1 MKHVY
6 SLFAFLF
13 LFSSQIPLKAQ
24 SIAREWN
31 EELLHSISADFARP
45 TVHARNLFHSSIVM
59 YDAWAAYSPDHQTY
73 LIGQDLHGFQSPFLG
88 VPEPDDVEAARREA
102 ISFAMYRLIE
112 HRYSSS
118 PGVQTITD
126 AINMR
131 MSNLGYDHTNVSTDY
146 VNGGPAELGNYI
158 AEQMIAYGFQDGAN
172 EENDYQNEYYE
183 PFNVPIEVEMPGNPY
198 ILDPNRWQP
207 ISLSLSIDQSGEVV
221 ASTPPFLSPEWGN
234 VQSFSMTSDDYE
246 DLERDGHTY
255 RVYKNPGE
263 PALFD
268 WQSTDGLDD
277 PYRWNFTLVAV
288 WQSHL
293 TTEDGVLWDASPNSV
308 GNIQDY
314 PDTQE
319 EYFEF
324 YNLLEGGDPGE
335 GYDVNPVTGLP
346 YEPQMVARGD
356 YARILAEFWADGP
369 NSVTPP
375 GHWFEIYNEA
385 VADHELFERRWMGTG
400 PLLDDL
406 EYDVK
411 AYFSIGGAMH
421 DAAIAAWSIKGYYDY
436 LRPVSAIRFMA
447 EQGQCSDPD
456 ALSYSPAGMPL
467 IPGYVEVVE
476 VGDELAGE
484 FNQHVG
490 KIKLYTWRGPDYIE
504 DPETDVAGV
513 GWILAENWWPYQRPS
528 FVSPPFAGYISGH
541 STYSR
546 TAAEL
551 LSLMTGS
558 EYFPGGMSGFE
569 AQANDF
575 LVFEN
580 GPSQTFELQWAKYID
595 ASDQCSLSRIWG
607 GIHPPIDDIPGRKIG
622 MELGPQAMSMANSIV
637 AVPKPYVTSVDFS
650 QTAVSVSDIGDTFTA
665 SIEFDQPMLASSS
678 PTLSFVGL
686 DLSNVLT
693 IDQAEWTSET
703 TYTITY
709 SVENFELEALNNG
722 IHIIGASSADGH
734 DQKPFLQLDAI
745 SIDTKA
751 PVSALGNLVYTT
763 INDDAMDD
771 VFYFINFQF
780 NELCNTSI
788 VPSVSLTADID
799 PSGALAFSSAFSAWT
814 NDSTFIATFV
824 LADTDE
830 AIPGIDISIEGAFD
844 LIGNEMPAQVFG
856 DQLSVDTKN
865 PTATISISDNHL
877 NTQDIGANALSFT
890 IEFDD
895 PVDTTSDLIVE
906 FIDEPTI
913 GNALLLN
920 SLTSEWISETE
931 CLISYDLLSD
941 PSEHFDVSI
950 GIDHIVDTAGNAL
963 TNAVFENVV
972 TIDTKKPLIAT
983 YSLLN
988 DLVSDQNVGSSGQV
1002 ITFEFDE
1009 PMSTDLT
1016 PLVSVTNSE
1025 LMSSLSYN
1033 IINSEWTDE
1042 THFDAHFTVTDQN
1055 TTADLLGFSI
1065 DFGFD
1070 EAGNAMD
1077 GAEFESAI
1085 MFDTENPSIISI
1097 TSNSYNITSPMAGG
1111 LELTAI
1117 YDEPMSDATLPVI
1130 DFAPELAQNFFQLN
1144 SDESGWLSPY
1154 TSVNNYDVPAQEILA
1169 GDVSISVSTATDLAG
1184 NQLIIHDEDAFF
1196 ALNIEILSTYE
1207 SFDQAKVVAYPSPVR
1222 SGESLFLSFGQKT
1235 TGIVQ
1240 IRITDVQGKITY
1252 EEQINVGTNSTTEIS
1267 TSGLSSGLYIINVT
1281 ADDLQA
1287 VGKVIVD

>member
-6 SLFAFLF
+6 SLLAFLT
-13 LFSSQIPLKAQ
+13 LLTTQINIQAQ
-24 SIAREWN
+24 SVAREWN
-31 EELLHSISADFARP
+31 EELLHAISADFARP

-59 YDAWAAYSPDHQTY
+59 YDTWAAYSDDHKTY

-88 VPEPDDVEAARREA
+88 VPQPDDVEAARHEA

-131 MSNLGYDHTNVSTDY
+131 MAGYGYDHTNESTDY

-158 AEQMIAYGFQDGAN
+158 TAQLIAYGLQDGAN
-172 EENDYQNEYYE
+172 ELGNYENLYYE
-183 PFNVPIEVEMPGNPY
+183 PYNVPIEVEMPGNPY

-234 VQSFSMTSDDYE
+234 VQPFSLTSSDYT
-246 DLERDGHTY
+246 DLTRDGETY
-255 RVYKNPGE
+255 RVYMDPGE

-268 WQSTDGLDD
+268 WESTDGLDD

-293 TTEDGVLWDASPNSV
+293 TTEDGVIWDTSPNSV

-319 EYFEF
+319 EYTDF

-385 VADHELFERRWMGTG
+385 VADHDLFERRWMGAG
-400 PLLDDL
+400 PILDDL

-447 EQGQCSDPD
+447 DQGQCSDPG
-456 ALSYSPAGMPL
+456 AMSYSPAGIPL
-467 IPGYVEVVE
+467 IPGYVEIVQA
-476 VGDELAGE
+476 GDELAGE

-490 KIKLYTWRGPDYIE
+490 KVKLYTWKGPDYIE

-569 AQANDF
+569 VEANEF
-575 LVFEN
+575 LVFED
-580 GPSQTFELQWAKYID
+580 GPTESFELQWAKYID

-622 MELGPQAMSMANSIV
+622 MELGPKAMTMANSIV
-637 AVPKPYVTSVDFS
+637 NVPQPYVTNVDFS
-650 QTAVSVSDIGDTFTA
+650 QNEVAVDDIGNSFTA
-665 SIEFDQPMLASSS
+665 TIEFDQAMSASSS
-678 PTLSFVGL
+678 PNLSFIDL
-686 DLSNVLT
+686 DLSGVLT
-693 IDQAEWTSET
+693 IDQEEWTSET

-709 SVENFELEALNNG
+709 SVEDVEFEALENDVNVA
-722 IHIIGASSADGH
+722 GATSESGL
-734 DQKPFLQLDAI
+734 DQKPYLELDAF

-751 PVSALGNLVYTT
+751 PSAMLGDLAVTT
-763 INDDAMDD
+763 VIDATIPDL
-771 VFYFINFQF
+771 FYFIEFQF
-780 NELCNTSI
+780 NDACNSSVIPT
-788 VPSVSLTADID
+788 VSLSADTD
-799 PSGALAFSSAFSAWT
+799 PSAALTYSAAFSAWT
-814 NDSTFIATFV
+814 NDSTFVATYT
-824 LADTDE
+824 LTDTDE
-830 AIPGIDISIEGAFD
+830 AISDIDIEIEGAED
-844 LIGNEMPAQVFG
+844 LIGNVMPSQVFEN
-856 DQLSVDTKN
+856 QLSIDTKN
-865 PTATISISDNHL
+865 PTPTITVSDDHL
-877 NTQDIGANALSFT
+877 NTLDIGANALSFT

-895 PVDTTSDLIVE
+895 PVDTSSDLMVE
-906 FIDEPTI
+906 FIDEELI
-913 GNALLLN
+913 ENAVQLN
-920 SLTSEWISETE
+920 TLTSEWVSETE
-931 CLISYDLLSD
+931 CLISYDLLSE
-941 PSEHFDVSI
+941 PSEHFNISI
-950 GIDHIVDTAGNAL
+950 GIEHIVDTAGNEL
-963 TNAVFENVV
+963 TNTVFNDVV
-972 TIDTKKPLIAT
+972 SIDTKKPLIST
-983 YSLLN
+983 YTLMN
-988 DLVSDQNVGSSGQV
+988 DLISDLNVGSSGQV

-1016 PLVSVTNSE
+1016 PLVNVTSSE
-1025 LMSSLSYN
+1025 LESSLTYDL
-1033 IINSEWTDE
+1033 INSNWSDA
-1042 THFDAHFTVTDQN
+1042 THFDAHFTVIDEN
-1055 TTADLLGFSI
+1055 ITADLLGFSI
-1065 DFGFD
+1065 DFGYD
-1070 EAGNAMD
+1070 ESGNIMD
-1077 GAEFESAI
+1077 EAEFESAI
-1085 MFDTENPSIISI
+1085 MFDTENPSIISV
-1097 TSNSYNITSPMAGG
+1097 TSNSYNITQPMAGG

-1117 YDEPMSDATLPVI
+1117 YNEPMSDAVLPVI
-1130 DFAPELAQNFFQLN
+1130 EFSPELAQDFFQLN

-1154 TSVNNYDVPAQEILA
+1154 TSVNNYDVPEEEIMA
-1169 GDVSISVSTATDLAG
+1169 GSVSISVSTATDLAG
-1184 NQLIIHDEDAFF
+1184 NPLIIFDDSELFE
-1196 ALNIEILSTYE
+1196 LNIEILSTYQ
-1207 SFDQAKVVAYPSPVR
+1207 SFDQAKILAYPSPVR
-1222 SGESLFLSFGQKT
+1222 SGESLYLDFGQN
-1235 TGIVQ
+1235 
-1240 IRITDVQGKITY
+1240 
-1252 EEQINVGTNSTTEIS
+1252 NVGTVQVNITDIQGKTVFQKQLNASPESIAEIS
-1267 TSGLSSGLYIINVT
+1267 TSGFSSGLYIINITSSDV
-1281 ADDLQA
+1281 QA
-1287 VGKVIVD
+1287 IGKFMVE